1 MTEKQILKEIKT
13 LEKSML
19 EAARNLEFEKAAE
32 LRGKL
37 KKVRA
42 MAYDLPQT

>member
-1 MTEKQILKEIKT
+1 
-13 LEKSML
+13 ML

-32 LRGKL
+32 LRDKL

-42 MAYDLPQT
+42 MAYDLPES